1 MFCIECGKEIPD
13 SAKFCSHCGLAQ
25 QGINPKEQGNNPKSK
40 EQQRVISTSFSDSW
54 GKSDKPKLHPV
65 SKPINNETPSGTGKI
80 IVVLFVIIG
89 FLLILS
95 NQSGDDVA
103 QVLYSGCWSG
113 AFNDG
118 ESIISIDGCGNASF
132 DCVGGYC
139 GINAQKQEDN
149 SLELCVKIGSDQA
162 CTTAGYGVAQV

>member
-13 SAKFCSHCGLAQ
+13 SAKFCSHCGIAQ

-40 EQQRVISTSFSDSW
+40 EQQRVISTSPSYSRS
-54 GKSDKPKLHPV
+54 KVDKPKIHPV
-65 SKPINNETPSGTGKI
+65 SKPINNETPSGAGKI
-80 IVVLFVIIG
+80 VLVIFVIIG
-89 FLLILS
+89 FLLLLS
-95 NQSGDDVA
+95 SQSGDDVA
-103 QVLYSGCWSG
+103 EVLYSGCWSG